1 MGSYY
6 YLLLETNRNLCV
18 YIEDDKRTYISNKE
32 SSLRL
37 NENPYGASLDIGV
50 PWPATKIGKLYSIY
64 DLHIKESLV
73 A

>member
-1 MGSYY
+1 MGPYH

-18 YIEDDKRTYISNKE
+18 YIEDDERTYISNKE

-37 NENPYGASLDIGV
+37 NENPYGSSLDLGV
-50 PWPATKIGKLYSIY
+50 PWPPEIKVAKLYSIY

-73 A
+73 